1 MYISIYK
8 SFKLQDETFY
18 PINTWIVHTSYFLIS
33 QTWRSPPFFHRY
45 RHFTSELINEKTF
58 ALKARTRKK
67 NPITIYQS
75 SCPPPQ
81 SIHFSPE
88 LTLCYLATNSIVSL
102 TRKLARP
109 VGRRMSTAYEMPA
122 ENRVSRFRCAICAAM
137 RVNLVSATLQFRIR
151 VAAQYAGFSWEKFA
165 PCASVYGGGWFPW
178 RTWPEKIETLISGYF
193 PYPFFPSAERIICLL
208 ILATFGDRVSFF
220 LYFLFYFWGY
230 FFLLNFL
237 KIEVFLNILD
247 F

>member
-1 MYISIYK
+1 
-8 SFKLQDETFY
+8 
-18 PINTWIVHTSYFLIS
+18 
-33 QTWRSPPFFHRY
+33 
-45 RHFTSELINEKTF
+45 
-58 ALKARTRKK
+58 
-67 NPITIYQS
+67 
-75 SCPPPQ
+75 
-81 SIHFSPE
+81 
-88 LTLCYLATNSIVSL
+88 
-102 TRKLARP
+102 
-109 VGRRMSTAYEMPA
+109 MSTAYEMPA

-151 VAAQYAGFSWEKFA
+151 VAAQYAGSSWEKFA

-178 RTWPEKIETLISGYF
+178 RTWPEKIETLISGSYF

-208 ILATFGDRVSFF
+208 ILTTFGDRVSFF